1 MPRRKIAL
9 PDQPYR
15 VRVRV
20 DVFVAVSAGTAQEAN
35 SKIAAALAV
44 KVNGTPGPIEKAI
57 GPVSA
62 DCADVAV
69 FHRISSHPDK
79 GN

>member
-20 DVFVAVSAGTAQEAN
+20 DVFVTVSAGTAQEAN

-44 KVNGTPGPIEKAI
+44 KVNGTPARSKRRSGRCLPIAPMLPCSI
-57 GPVSA
+57 G
-62 DCADVAV
+62 
-69 FHRISSHPDK
+69 
-79 GN
+79 